1 MNQKT
6 LARGAMPTGAMT
18 HTVIQGAPDGKVR
31 HSVEHV
37 SKTQDG
43 GKEQKLKIDFLGG
56 SNSTK
61 KHL

>member
-1 MNQKT
+1 
-6 LARGAMPTGAMT
+6 MPPGVMT
-18 HTVIQGAPDGKVR
+18 HTVIQGAPDSKVR

-56 SNSTK
+56 SNGTK
-61 KHL
+61 KDL

>member
-1 MNQKT
+1 
-6 LARGAMPTGAMT
+6 MPTGAMT
-18 HTVIQGAPDGKVR
+18 HTVIPGVPDGKVR

-43 GKEQKLKIDFLGG
+43 GKEQKLKIDFLVD

-61 KHL
+61 KDS

>member
-1 MNQKT
+1 
-6 LARGAMPTGAMT
+6 MPTGAMT
-18 HTVIQGAPDGKVR
+18 HTIIEGAPDGKVR

-43 GKEQKLKIDFLGG
+43 GKEQKLKIDFLVG

-61 KHL
+61 KDL